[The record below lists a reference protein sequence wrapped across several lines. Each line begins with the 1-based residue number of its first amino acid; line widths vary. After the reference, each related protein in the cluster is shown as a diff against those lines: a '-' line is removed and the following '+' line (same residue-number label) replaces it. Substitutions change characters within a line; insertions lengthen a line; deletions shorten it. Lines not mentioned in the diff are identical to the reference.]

1 MSEREAMSRAST
13 EFHPVG
19 QLSEDDILAA
29 LGVAVSLT
37 PDELCELLDARRS
50 TTYFVEHYGKH
61 VGAKLVVQLAWNM
74 KFPDNPIAA
83 NSFRGDRDHV
93 ARPLEALGFV
103 VADKDPERL
112 HGARAG
118 GTSGSLGEGF
128 ARLLEEFGV
137 AVREPFKSHPVGNF
151 VRGELAET
159 VRRVVDDRLLVKGSV
174 GNGNWAET
182 PWVAVFDPRVTT
194 SAQRGVYVV
203 YLFDSDGQHLYLSL
217 NQATTEVR
225 KEAGRHYTDVLESR
239 AELAREVLEPYGT
252 EDLLLGPLQLSGS
265 GDLTRGYCAGNIAA
279 FEYHRGQLPSEAGL
293 THDLLRLLSL
303 YQTYLL
309 VRTGDLGQE
318 EELPSDIDSA
328 TEARRFRWHRRA
340 ERNRSLAMAAKK
352 FHGTVCMVCG
362 FDFEARYG
370 ELGAGYIEAHHVVPF
385 ADLVKEPEPVLLNP
399 MTDFVV
405 VCANC
410 HRMLHRRSPALSPA
424 QLNAMLKPSVGMSDS
439 RSSSRPADG

>member
-1 MSEREAMSRAST
+1 MSRAST
-13 EFHPVG
+13 EFHPVR
-19 QLSEDDILAA
+19 QLSEDDVVAA
-29 LGVAVSLT
+29 LDVAVSLT
-37 PDELCELLDARRS
+37 TDELCELLDARRS
-50 TTYFVEHYGKH
+50 TTYFLEHAGKH
-61 VGAKLVVQLAWNM
+61 VGAKLVIQLAWNL
-74 KFPDNPIAA
+74 KFPDNPIDA
-83 NSFRGDRDHV
+83 NSFRGDADHV

-103 VADKDPERL
+103 VAVEDPERL
-112 HGARAG
+112 RENALNN
-118 GTSGSLGEGF
+118 TTGSLREGF
-128 ARLLEEFGV
+128 GRLLDEFGV
-137 AVREPFKSHPVGNF
+137 ATQERFASHPVGNF
-151 VRGELAET
+151 VRKELAEE
-159 VRRVVDDRLLVKGSV
+159 VRRTVDGRLIVKGSV

-203 YLFDSDGQHLYLSL
+203 YLFDSDGQHFYLSL
-217 NQATTEVR
+217 NQAITEVR
-225 KEAGRHYTDVLESR
+225 KEAGRHYTAVLESR

-252 EDLLLGPLQLSGS
+252 EDLLLGPLALSGS
-265 GDLTRGYCAGNIAA
+265 GDLTKGYCAGSIAA
-279 FEYHRGQLPSEAGL
+279 FEYHRDQLPADADL
-293 THDLLRLLSL
+293 KQDLLRLLSL

-309 VRTGDLGQE
+309 VRRGDLGQE

-340 ERNRSLAMAAKK
+340 ERNRSLALAAKK

-424 QLNAMLKPSVGMSDS
+424 QLKAMLKPSVGTSDS
-439 RSSSRPADG
+439 RSSSRSADG

>member
-13 EFHPVG
+13 EFHPVR
-19 QLSEDDILAA
+19 QLSEDDIMAA
-29 LGVAVSLT
+29 LDVAVSLT
-37 PDELCELLDARRS
+37 SDELCELLDAKRS
-50 TTYFVEHYGKH
+50 TTYFLEHDGKH
-61 VGAKLVVQLAWNM
+61 VGAKLVIQLAWNM
-74 KFPDNPIAA
+74 KFPENPIAA

-93 ARPLEALGFV
+93 AIPLEALGFV
-103 VADKDPERL
+103 VADTDPEHL
-112 HGARAG
+112 HDTKAG
-118 GTSGSLGEGF
+118 STTGSMGEGF
-128 ARLLEEFGV
+128 ARVLEEFGV
-137 AVREPFKSHPVGNF
+137 AVLEPFKSHPVGNF
-151 VRGELAET
+151 VRNELAET
-159 VRRVVDDRLLVKGSV
+159 VRRAVDDRLIVKGSV

-203 YLFDSDGQHLYLSL
+203 YLFDSDGQHFYLSL

-225 KEAGRHYTDVLESR
+225 KEAARHYTDVLESR

-252 EDLLLGPLQLSGS
+252 DDLLLGPLQLSGS

-279 FEYHRGQLPSEAGL
+279 FEYRRGQLPSEAGL
-293 THDLLRLLSL
+293 TQDLLRLLSL

-309 VRTGDLGQE
+309 VRRGDLGQE

-340 ERNRSLAMAAKK
+340 ERNRSLAIAAKK

-370 ELGAGYIEAHHVVPF
+370 ELGSGYIEAHHVVPF
-385 ADLVKEPEPVLLNP
+385 AELAKEPEPVLLNP

-410 HRMLHRRSPALSPA
+410 HRMLHRRSPALSPT
-424 QLNAMLKPSVGMSDS
+424 QLKAALRPVMGTSGKKPSLGS
-439 RSSSRPADG
+439 ADA